1 MGMAGKET
9 AGDSSGGLES
19 AGASGARKPC
29 LESALSFLSP
39 ATPMGTAG
47 WATQVGAS
55 GGFSWQVEASGGRT
69 IGIFRRSLYFP
80 SHAHLWSLAC
90 HVYFYNRWQHRGR
103 RQPAQ
108 ISACSRQKEEERKQE
123 LQDQVREGQQEE
135 EASSECRLLFSLYF

>member
-55 GGFSWQVEASGGRT
+55 GGFSWQLEASGGRT
-69 IGIFRRSLYFP
+69 IGIFRRSVMIQARVFTKELKFAFYF
-80 SHAHLWSLAC
+80 
-90 HVYFYNRWQHRGR
+90 
-103 RQPAQ
+103 
-108 ISACSRQKEEERKQE
+108 I
-123 LQDQVREGQQEE
+123 
-135 EASSECRLLFSLYF
+135 LL

>member
-55 GGFSWQVEASGGRT
+55 GGFSWQLEASGGRT
-69 IGIFRRSLYFP
+69 IGIF
-80 SHAHLWSLAC
+80 
-90 HVYFYNRWQHRGR
+90 
-103 RQPAQ
+103 
-108 ISACSRQKEEERKQE
+108 
-123 LQDQVREGQQEE
+123 REGQQEE
-135 EASSECRLLFSLYF
+135 EASSECRLLFSWHF